1 MAKPSYFYGIHAI
14 DALLE
19 HRPLDALSLFVQQG
33 RESDSHVQAIIATAK
48 DNGVSIQPTQKD
60 KLTQL
65 CGSPQHQGVVMHAR
79 PLAFAD
85 DGVLDNGMAQEN
97 QSNIRIE
104 NEHLAGGKTVVV
116 ETATPLDN
124 IIVTLGGTSDGTP
137 FTLKFK
143 AEINGKVENEIS
155 EQVSGAT
162 FSKQFTYAN

>member
-1 MAKPSYFYGIHAI
+1 MKKLFLFSI
-14 DALLE
+14 LLVGVISFTSCSKDDG
-19 HRPLDALSLFVQQG
+19 PGASKG
-33 RESDSHVQAIIATAK
+33 KTAK
-48 DNGVSIQPTQKD
+48 FTISAPGLSGEDIVMVMFTGSNGAQLVKTPWKINGV
-60 KLTQL
+60 
-65 CGSPQHQGVVMHAR
+65 
-79 PLAFAD
+79 
-85 DGVLDNGMAQEN
+85 AQEN

-104 NEHLAGGKTVVV
+104 NEHLADGKTVIV

-155 EQVSGAT
+155 EQISGAT

>member
-1 MAKPSYFYGIHAI
+1 MFTGS
-14 DALLE
+14 
-19 HRPLDALSLFVQQG
+19 
-33 RESDSHVQAIIATAK
+33 
-48 DNGVSIQPTQKD
+48 NGA
-60 KLTQL
+60 QL
-65 CGSPQHQGVVMHAR
+65 VKTPWKI
-79 PLAFAD
+79 
-85 DGVLDNGMAQEN
+85 NGMAQEN

>member
-1 MAKPSYFYGIHAI
+1 MKKIVLFAFLVAGLMSGVSCSKDDGPGAQKGKTGKFTISAPG
-14 DALLE
+14 
-19 HRPLDALSLFVQQG
+19 LSGEDMVVVMFTGSNGAQLVKTPWK
-33 RESDSHVQAIIATAK
+33 I
-48 DNGVSIQPTQKD
+48 NGV
-60 KLTQL
+60 
-65 CGSPQHQGVVMHAR
+65 
-79 PLAFAD
+79 
-85 DGVLDNGMAQEN
+85 AQEN